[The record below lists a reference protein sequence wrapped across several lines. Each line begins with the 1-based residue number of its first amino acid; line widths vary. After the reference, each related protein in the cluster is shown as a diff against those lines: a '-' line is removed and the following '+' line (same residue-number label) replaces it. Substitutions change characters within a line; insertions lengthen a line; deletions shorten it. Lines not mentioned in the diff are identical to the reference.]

1 MVEHTRMKTFRF
13 FEEVPRNRHVV
24 SIGTFD
30 GMHLGHQFLMKCAKE
45 RAFELGVLFLV
56 ITFEPP
62 PSKVIRPESYPG
74 RLVTAA
80 RKMDLLEVQGVP
92 ATLVLDFTLDMMMM
106 PPEAFISELHGAAHP
121 VELWVGEEFALGHNR
136 TGNVEHLVK
145 VGLQHGMRLHAVPRI
160 SHNGEVVSSSRI
172 RKHVLAG
179 EVKAAHDLLGQPYQL
194 AGVVIEGA
202 KIGRTIGYPTANVEP
217 SPDLVA
223 LPDGIYV
230 SLAGLPGEPV
240 HRPAM
245 TYIGM
250 RPALNTGNRLIE
262 THLLDFSSDIYGMTL
277 TVDILE
283 RLRPDATFA
292 GVDALVRQLQEDE
305 RNTRRMLANLW
316 TSGFEV
322 MSHNNRGTSPITS
335 D

>member
-1 MVEHTRMKTFRF
+1 MKTYRR
-13 FEEVPRNRHVV
+13 FEEVPQGRHVV

-30 GMHLGHQFLMKCAKE
+30 GMHLGHQFLLKSAKE
-45 RAFELGVLFLV
+45 RAIELGMPFLV
-56 ITFEPP
+56 VTFEPSP
-62 PSKVIRPESYPG
+62 AKVIRPESYPG

-80 RKMDLLEVQGVP
+80 RKLDLLEAHGVP
-92 ATLVLDFTLDMMMM
+92 ATLAIDFTSDVMMMT
-106 PPEAFISELHGAAHP
+106 PEAFLRELHDAVHP

-136 TGNVEHLVK
+136 SGTVERLAEIGAEL
-145 VGLQHGMRLHAVPRI
+145 GLRLHAVPRI

-179 EVKAAHDLLGQPYQL
+179 EAQAANDLLGHPFQI

-262 THLLDFSSDIYGMTL
+262 THLLDFAGDLYGMTL

-283 RLRPDATFA
+283 RLRPDATFTS
-292 GVDALVRQLQEDE
+292 VDALVHQLQEDE
-305 RNTRRMLANLW
+305 RNTRSMLAKL
-316 TSGFEV
+316 GRLEVEV
-322 MSHNNRGTSPITS
+322 MSHNNRWKSSIAS

>member
-1 MVEHTRMKTFRF
+1 MFRS
-13 FEEVPRNRHVV
+13 FEEVPQKRHVV

-30 GMHLGHQFLMKCAKE
+30 GVHLGHRHLLKCARE
-45 RAFELGVLFLV
+45 RAIELGVPFLV

-74 RLVTAA
+74 RLVTAG
-80 RKMDLLEVQGVP
+80 RKMDLLEAQGVP
-92 ATLVLDFTLDMMMM
+92 ATLVLDFTRDVMTT
-106 PPEAFISELHGAAHP
+106 PPEAFMKELREAAHP

-136 TGNVEHLVK
+136 SGNVGRLTEI
-145 VGLQHGMRLHAVPRI
+145 GMQHGMRLHAVPRI
-160 SHNGEVVSSSRI
+160 SHHGEVVSSSRI
-172 RKHVLAG
+172 REHVLAG
-179 EVKAAHDLLGQPYQL
+179 EAKAAQDLLGQPFQL

-240 HRPAM
+240 HRQAM

-305 RNTRRMLANLW
+305 RNTRSMLAKLG
-316 TSGFEV
+316 TPEVEV
-322 MSHNNRGTSPITS
+322 MSHNNRRKSPITS

>member
-1 MVEHTRMKTFRF
+1 MITFRS
-13 FEEVPRNRHVV
+13 FEEVPRGRHLV

-30 GMHLGHQFLMKCAKE
+30 GVHLGHQHLLMSATE
-45 RAFELGVLFLV
+45 RALELGVPFLV
-56 ITFEPP
+56 VTFEPP
-62 PSKVIRPESYPG
+62 PSKVIRPDSYPG

-80 RKMDLLEVQGVP
+80 RKLELLEEHGVP
-92 ATLVLDFTLDMMMM
+92 STVVLDFTPEVMMMT
-106 PPEAFISELHGAAHP
+106 PEAFLKRLHEATHL

-136 TGNVEHLVK
+136 SGNVERLTRIGA
-145 VGLQHGMRLHAVPRI
+145 GLGVRLHAGARI
-160 SHNGEVVSSSRI
+160 LHHDQVVSSSHI
-172 RKHVLAG
+172 RELVQVG
-179 EVKAAHDLLGQPYQL
+179 EAKAAHDLLGHPFRV

-230 SLAGLPGEPV
+230 SLAGLPDGPV
-240 HRPAM
+240 NRPAM
-245 TYIGM
+245 TYIGK

-262 THLLDFSSDIYGMTL
+262 THLLDFSGDLYGMTL

-292 GVDALVRQLQEDE
+292 GVEALVGQLQEDE
-305 RNTRRMLANLW
+305 RNTRNILAA
-316 TSGFEV
+316 SIAPAFEI
-322 MSHNNRGTSPITS
+322 MS
-335 D
+335 

>member
-1 MVEHTRMKTFRF
+1 MKTYRT
-13 FEEVPRNRHVV
+13 FEEVPQGRHVV

-30 GMHLGHQFLMKCAKE
+30 GMHLGHQYLLKSAKE
-45 RAFELGVLFLV
+45 RALELGMPFLV
-56 ITFEPP
+56 VTFEPSP
-62 PSKVIRPESYPG
+62 AKVIRPESYPG

-80 RKMDLLEVQGVP
+80 RKLDLLGAHGVP
-92 ATLVLDFTLDMMMM
+92 ATLVIDFTFDVMMMT
-106 PPEAFISELHGAAHP
+106 PEAFLRELHEAVRP

-136 TGNVEHLVK
+136 SGTVERLAEIGAEL
-145 VGLQHGMRLHAVPRI
+145 GLRLHAVPRI

-179 EVKAAHDLLGQPYQL
+179 EAQAAHDLLGHPFQI

-262 THLLDFSSDIYGMTL
+262 THLLDFSGDLYGMTL

-283 RLRPDATFA
+283 RLRPDATFT

-305 RNTRRMLANLW
+305 RNTRSMLAKLG
-316 TSGFEV
+316 TLEFDV
-322 MSHNNRGTSPITS
+322 MSHNNRRKSSIAS